1 MNERLGQITAQGNPL
16 TLLGDEVKVG
26 DAAPDFSATAN
37 DMTQVE
43 FSSFRGKTVII
54 SAVPS
59 LDTSV
64 CSAQTHKF
72 SEAAINFGPDVVVL
86 TISMDLPF
94 AQSRWCEANGVT
106 NVQTVSDFKERTFGP
121 AYGVL
126 IKELKLIARSV
137 FIVDKEGIIR
147 YIQIVKE
154 VTTEPDYD
162 DVLRALEL
170 VTQ

>member
-16 TLLGDEVKVG
+16 TLLGDEVKIG
-26 DAAPDFSATAN
+26 DKAPDFSATAN

-43 FSSFRGKTVII
+43 FSSLRGKTVIL
-54 SAVPS
+54 SVVPS

-64 CSAQTHKF
+64 CAVQTSTFSKAAQ
-72 SEAAINFGPDVVVL
+72 NFGPDIVVL

-94 AQSRWCEANGVT
+94 AQSRWCEANDVT
-106 NVQTVSDFKERTFGP
+106 NVQTVSDYKERTFGS

-126 IKELKLIARSV
+126 IKELKLLARSV

-162 DVLRALEL
+162 DVLKALEQ
-170 VTQ
+170 VTL